1 MKGHLRVALLDLE
14 PPALASKSASDRL
27 TENTTVVKILHC
39 GKNKITQSVPVH
51 GFGVGPNKTKAKSVA
66 IHMAHGFANAVAAAR
81 AAELQCPIDECPKMI
96 RPEVVNEK
104 TTELLTVTL
113 QANLYLS
120 VVRTSFDIV
129 IFCR

>member
-1 MKGHLRVALLDLE
+1 LE

-39 GKNKITQSVPVH
+39 GKNKITESVPVH

-81 AAELQCPIDECPKMI
+81 AAELQCPTKECPNLR
-96 RPEVVNEK
+96 RPQVVNEK
-104 TTELLTVTL
+104 TTELLTVIL

-129 IFCR
+129 IFCQ